1 MAATDVVISV
11 GQMKAFLAEGLTRKE
26 IAEKLEVPQKVVNQ
40 IFQHPDLKA
49 KKRAK
54 LYNVVF
60 VPEAEVTEGDAPQ
73 PERAINMAE
82 TLEEEAEEV
91 EAEVVQA
98 EAEGEETWS

>member
-26 IAEKLEVPQKVVNQ
+26 IAERLEVPQKVVNQ

-54 LYNVVF
+54 LYNVIF
-60 VPEAEVTEGDAPQ
+60 APEAEATEGDMPV
-73 PERAINMAE
+73 PERAINLADAPE
-82 TLEEEAEEV
+82 EEEAEEV
-91 EAEVVQA
+91 EAV
-98 EAEGEETWS
+98 EAVETEETWN